1 MIKELIWTLVAQV
14 ETVDV
19 ALSLPKAVTFSY
31 SSVVP
36 PFPSSSTTDAADKLN
51 ISYNH
56 SEQKDS
62 FMLSRSI
69 ITELVED
76 VIDSVEVSRLSEM
89 AHLAITKQSSTSAYF
104 WKQIVT
110 LSSILFKEPH
120 QRYLFASL
128 FIRL

>member
-31 SSVVP
+31 STVVP
-36 PFPSSSTTDAADKLN
+36 SPSSSATDTDKLN
-51 ISYNH
+51 IPYDYSG
-56 SEQKDS
+56 QKDS
-62 FMLSRSI
+62 VVLSRTI

-110 LSSILFKEPH
+110 LSSILFREPH